1 MNKLHIVYASL
12 LSLIVVSNG
21 MDAHSKQNNEVPPL
35 SSDGLLKQKPNIA
48 ASTTIDQKATL
59 PGELSQS
66 TKQIIPRKM
75 IENPR
80 QRIKGNNSLLIL
92 KNSFNFKNKNFSQQK
107 IFSFLILLNNYE
119 KAKNFSQKYLFHN

>member
-1 MNKLHIVYASL
+1 MLSLKLINKQIKNLLQNENLVKKLISKRFRPIICNMNKLHIVYASL

-59 PGELSQS
+59 PGNCL
-66 TKQIIPRKM
+66 
-75 IENPR
+75 NR
-80 QRIKGNNSLLIL
+80 QNK
-92 KNSFNFKNKNFSQQK
+92 SFRVK
-107 IFSFLILLNNYE
+107 
-119 KAKNFSQKYLFHN
+119 

>member
-1 MNKLHIVYASL
+1 
-12 LSLIVVSNG
+12 
-21 MDAHSKQNNEVPPL
+21 
-35 SSDGLLKQKPNIA
+35 
-48 ASTTIDQKATL
+48 
-59 PGELSQS
+59 
-66 TKQIIPRKM
+66 M